1 MTIYDIRNPSRRGTL
16 IEWIR
21 PKDDEA
27 FAVVKFPGSLTPE
40 RVPEHRVQFVGKLL
54 TAKQQAALDAR
65 GWTLAKLQEVA
76 DGNGFSLQEA
86 AEALCE

>member
-1 MTIYDIRNPSRRGTL
+1 MTIYDTRHPSRRGTL

-27 FAVVKFPGSLTPE
+27 FAVVKFPGSWTPE
-40 RVPEHRVQFVGKLL
+40 RIPEHRVKFVGKLL

-65 GWTLAKLQEVA
+65 GWTIAKLQEVA
-76 DGNGFSLQEA
+76 DGNGLSLKDA